1 MEGKGSSFISLIHV
15 LGPLRLNNSCII
27 LCDSTGITEKEREF
41 RPGNHPT
48 RLTKREPYMGRPYML
63 TLTMAFCYDSDLD
76 SHLST
81 DKYKLVK
88 RNFSL
93 SFMACYLS
101 SRTRPCKVYSLTRPR
116 YQGRHTAMKNVRGIR
131 FDGNRWTLPWPC
143 QRDG

>member
-1 MEGKGSSFISLIHV
+1 MSLIHV

-81 DKYKLVK
+81 DNRSWLKEISP
-88 RNFSL
+88 FL
-93 SFMACYLS
+93 SWLATSAVEQDLAKS
-101 SRTRPCKVYSLTRPR
+101 TV
-116 YQGRHTAMKNVRGIR
+116 
-131 FDGNRWTLPWPC
+131 
-143 QRDG
+143 